1 MRALRC
7 SICEPKD
14 LGNCSNHGISERYDN
29 ILLICED
36 GPTEIDENNP
46 PENLCKVVKRDLGFT
61 IYTHIEPYAE
71 PKGAGWMAGGSVINT
86 SDARFRRTTG
96 IDYPVPLFDRD
107 ESWEM
112 NDLLSR

>member
-14 LGNCSNHGISERYDN
+14 LGNCSNHGISARYDN
-29 ILLICED
+29 ILLICEN

-46 PENLCKVVKRDLGFT
+46 PENLCKVVTRQFGYKT
-61 IYTHIEPYAE
+61 YVHIEPYAE
-71 PKGAGWMAGGSVINT
+71 AKGAGWMFGGAVIST
-86 SDARFRRTTG
+86 SDARFHEATG
-96 IDYPVPLFDRD
+96 VSYPVCLHDRD

-112 NDLLSR
+112 YDMLSR